1 MTILYNSDNHTTA
14 TQGLRANFDSFIEG
28 ELDRFGSQISKVHVY
43 LSDVNSKKDA
53 PNDKQITLEV
63 QVDGI
68 KNVAATANGDNFEI
82 ALRNCIDKLSN
93 SLDSLL
99 SKHRDPK
106 GPDISEMQ

>member
-14 TQGLRANFDSFIEG
+14 TQGLRANFDSIIEG

-53 PNDKQITLEV
+53 PNDKQITIEA

-68 KNVAATANGDNFEI
+68 KNVAATGNGDNFEI
-82 ALRNCIDKLSN
+82 ALRSSIDKLSN
-93 SLDSLL
+93 SLQTLL
-99 SKHRDPK
+99 SKHRDQK
-106 GPDISEMQ
+106 APDISEMQ